1 MPDEDMT
8 AFLQHTLSTF
18 TAHREEIE
26 GLIKIRDGCC
36 DKYLESNE
44 THAPPTNLGV
54 KTLDSQES
62 ATCGK
67 RILIPVCGD

>member
-36 DKYLESNE
+36 DKYLESND
-44 THAPPTNLGV
+44 TRAPPTILVSGHLIARSLPHVV
-54 KTLDSQES
+54 K
-62 ATCGK
+62 
-67 RILIPVCGD
+67 